1 MNKQKS
7 KAGKVWKIIGIVAGS
22 LILIYGLL
30 IAVPFFA
37 FKAEKHTEESHKN
50 YASDY
55 HLRIDDGKNVM
66 KRWWIEKNKDDG
78 IESLEIRNPGK
89 KTEEIDYLTVYVYD
103 SDKDAKAVYDN
114 LYEEYIKYDYG
125 WREYDNYFVSGIPGV
140 CDAEI
145 FTMFYLEGNVIITAD
160 IEIISC
166 WAEPFDPENPETT
179 TVETI
184 DTTDPA
190 GDAYDRSLLEDYI
203 CKHASDV
210 RDYMLN
216 TVLEAE

>member
-30 IAVPFFA
+30 IAVSFFA

-114 LYEEYIKYDYG
+114 KPEWEKLVKRAMNCDYSWSVPAEEYIKVFS
-125 WREYDNYFVSGIPGV
+125 E
-140 CDAEI
+140 
-145 FTMFYLEGNVIITAD
+145 
-160 IEIISC
+160 
-166 WAEPFDPENPETT
+166 
-179 TVETI
+179 
-184 DTTDPA
+184 
-190 GDAYDRSLLEDYI
+190 LL
-203 CKHASDV
+203 S
-210 RDYMLN
+210 N
-216 TVLEAE
+216 